1 MSIFGKLFGKKTRT
15 KEPSGGE
22 LGAGDGLLGLGW
34 TLGAAGGDSVAVP
47 CIDRIACEVASL
59 SGHVH
64 GTDGRPLRGHWMED
78 LFRNPSG
85 REGHF
90 LFFYQSV
97 VDYFHGGIVWVKSY
111 SGGRVSA
118 LTRVPCGD
126 VTLSADGR
134 GGFVFH
140 IGGKAFTQEQVVYI
154 PCRMGYSAKSGGR
167 SVFSFMRELF
177 ETAGSVEAFARNSFR
192 NGAGGR
198 RLVMDVSGAFP
209 DCTPQQA
216 RELKTTFRRE
226 NCGIENAGNLLLKKK
241 GIEYS
246 TVDVGPSADN
256 QAAELSKVRG
266 FQRQEVASLFGV
278 PLEIL
283 NASGGDLE
291 NLFVFFSEFGVRPV
305 ATQIQEAL
313 NGLIMETHGRAYFE
327 FDYNGIMK
335 VSLNSRVEAYRK
347 QIASGLLSPNEAR
360 RKENLDAIEAGDTYF
375 VPVNYMPLTEETV
388 EAYMAKQKAE
398 IAASDQHFPGGDDKQ

>member
-1 MSIFGKLFGKKTRT
+1 MSVFGKLFGKKTRT

-34 TLGAAGGDSVAVP
+34 TLRTTSGDSVAVP

-64 GTDGRPLRGHWMED
+64 GSDGRALRGHWMEE

-97 VDYFHGGIVWVKSY
+97 VDYFHGGILWIKTY
-111 SGGRVSA
+111 SDGYVSA
-118 LTRVPCGD
+118 LTRIPYGD
-126 VTLSADGR
+126 YMLSADGR
-134 GGFVFH
+134 GGFTFL
-140 IGGKAFTQEQVVYI
+140 IYGKEYRQDSVVYI
-154 PCRMGYSAKSGGR
+154 PGRIGYSTSTGGR
-167 SVFSFMRELF
+167 SVFSVMSDIFD
-177 ETAGSVEAFARNSFR
+177 TAGSVESFTRNSFT

-198 RLVMDVSGAFP
+198 RLVMDISGAYP

-216 RELKTTFRRE
+216 RELKATFRRE
-226 NCGIENAGNLLLKKK
+226 NCGIENAGQLLLKKK

-246 TVDVGPSADN
+246 TVDIGPSSDN

-335 VSLNSRVEAYRK
+335 VSLKSRVEAYRE

>member
-1 MSIFGKLFGKKTRT
+1 MSIWKRIFGRKGNEVRKA
-15 KEPSGGE
+15 EP
-22 LGAGDGLLGLGW
+22 DGLLGLGF
-34 TLGAAGGDSVAVP
+34 TLQHSAGGDSVAVP

-64 GTDGRPLRGHWMED
+64 GLDGRALRGHWMED

-97 VDYFHGGIVWVKSY
+97 VDYFYGGIVWVKTCRE
-111 SGGRVSA
+111 GRCIA
-118 LTRVPCGD
+118 LTRIPHGD
-126 VTLSADGR
+126 FTLSADGR
-134 GGFVFH
+134 GGFTFNVY
-140 IGGKAFTQEQVVYI
+140 GKEYPQENVVYI
-154 PCRMGYSAKSGGR
+154 PGRIGYSTSSGGR
-167 SVFSFMRELF
+167 SVFSVMQELF
-177 ETAGSVEAFARNSFR
+177 DTAGSIESFTRNSFV

-198 RLVMDVSGAFP
+198 RLVMDISGAYP
-209 DCTPQQA
+209 DCTPEQA
-216 RELKTTFRRE
+216 KRLKAAFKEE
-226 NCGIENAGNLLLKKK
+226 NCGIENAGQLLLKKK

-246 TVDVGPSADN
+246 TVDIGPSSDN
-256 QAAELSKVRG
+256 QAAELSKVRD

-313 NGLIMETHGRAYFE
+313 NGLIRETNGRAYFE

-335 VSLNSRVEAYRK
+335 VSLKSRVDAYRE

-360 RKENLDAIEAGDTYF
+360 RKENLPSIEAGDTYF
-375 VPVNYMPLTEETV
+375 VPVNYMPLNDETV

-398 IAASDQHFPGGDDKQ
+398 IADAGAGGHFPGGDDKS

>member
-1 MSIFGKLFGKKTRT
+1 
-15 KEPSGGE
+15 
-22 LGAGDGLLGLGW
+22 
-34 TLGAAGGDSVAVP
+34 
-47 CIDRIACEVASL
+47 
-59 SGHVH
+59 
-64 GTDGRPLRGHWMED
+64 
-78 LFRNPSG
+78 
-85 REGHF
+85 
-90 LFFYQSV
+90 
-97 VDYFHGGIVWVKSY
+97 
-111 SGGRVSA
+111 
-118 LTRVPCGD
+118 
-126 VTLSADGR
+126 
-134 GGFVFH
+134 
-140 IGGKAFTQEQVVYI
+140 
-154 PCRMGYSAKSGGR
+154 
-167 SVFSFMRELF
+167 
-177 ETAGSVEAFARNSFR
+177 
-192 NGAGGR
+192 
-198 RLVMDVSGAFP
+198 MDISGAYP
-209 DCTPQQA
+209 DCTPEQA
-216 RELKTTFRRE
+216 KKLKAVFREE
-226 NCGIENAGNLLLKKK
+226 NCGIENAGQLLLKKK

-246 TVDVGPSADN
+246 TVDIGPSSDN

-313 NGLIMETHGRAYFE
+313 NGLIRETHGRAYFE

-335 VSLNSRVEAYRK
+335 VSLKSRVEAYRE

-398 IAASDQHFPGGDDKQ
+398 IAASGQSGHFPGGDDKS